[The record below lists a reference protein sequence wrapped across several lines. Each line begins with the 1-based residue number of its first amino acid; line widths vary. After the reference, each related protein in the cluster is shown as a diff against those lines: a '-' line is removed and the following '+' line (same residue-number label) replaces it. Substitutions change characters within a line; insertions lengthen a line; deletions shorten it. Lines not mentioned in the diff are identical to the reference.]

1 MRFCAY
7 CFHGPCGGDKGRAIH
22 DTQINPLI
30 SPRAIPILKKVTL
43 SGRFAHFFVVMSM
56 GVEWDRIRR
65 LIEKVVESQ
74 GYELVEAELKGAGN
88 NSVLRIFVDKENGI
102 SHRDCE
108 LVSEQVGT
116 VLDVEDLIPSS
127 YTLEVSSPG
136 LDRKLVKESDYTR
149 FDGKLARIQTRIPLN
164 QQKVF
169 RGRLLGVH
177 GGKVRLELP
186 KGHLLDIPLDVIQEA
201 RLEVDWSEERGSA
214 RGGTPT
220 LSNGVG
226 G

>member
-1 MRFCAY
+1 MS
-7 CFHGPCGGDKGRAIH
+7 KGI
-22 DTQINPLI
+22 
-30 SPRAIPILKKVTL
+30 
-43 SGRFAHFFVVMSM
+43 
-56 GVEWDRIRR
+56 EWDRVRE
-65 LIEKVVESQ
+65 LVQQVVEGQ
-74 GYELVEAELKGAGN
+74 GYEVVEVEFKGAGKG
-88 NSVLRIFVDKENGI
+88 SVLRIFIDKADGI

-169 RGRLLGVH
+169 RGRIRGLY
-177 GGKVRLELP
+177 GGKVRLELQ
-186 KGHLLDIPLDVIQEA
+186 KGDLLDIPLDVILEA
-201 RLEVDWSEERGSA
+201 RLEIDWAAEISRPTGSN
-214 RGGTPT
+214 RE
-220 LSNGVG
+220 
-226 G
+226 

>member
-1 MRFCAY
+1 DLRICQTY
-7 CFHGPCGGDKGRAIH
+7 TQKG
-22 DTQINPLI
+22 TW
-30 SPRAIPILKKVTL
+30 

-56 GVEWDRIRR
+56 GVEWERIRR
-65 LIEKVVESQ
+65 LIEDTVESQ
-74 GYELVEAELKGAGN
+74 GYELVEAELKGGGK
-88 NSVLRIFVDKENGI
+88 NSILRIFIDKPEGI

-116 VLDVEDLIPSS
+116 VLDVEDLIPFA

-169 RGRLLGVH
+169 RGRLQGIQD
-177 GGKVRLELP
+177 GKVRL
-186 KGHLLDIPLDVIQEA
+186 G
-201 RLEVDWSEERGSA
+201 
-214 RGGTPT
+214 
-220 LSNGVG
+220 
-226 G
+226 